1 MTEKYWI
8 TFGPAGEAS
17 PESVKTANKRWT
29 HCGPVYPDVVS
40 RISIISRDTWAES
53 RLCKIDI
60 RTRGGQSYSFGE
72 HCRGGMPQTLEL
84 YPGERLL
91 NGTLVFKQTS
101 RVARSDARLSGN
113 DTFVNAAVCLTTS
126 YGDRLSSGYAAC
138 DKLQPLLPANSSGIL
153 AGVGGSVALDDTGS
167 EYVTSLYLIFHPWP
181 TQLTYVPESIKVG
194 EMESQQYCW
203 IPQMKTNQQL
213 SYCEGKRGYCTMRD
227 SDVLATCQLTTEF
240 SESFSVTSSDSAS
253 LTFGVSSSDAVSL
266 ATTNGTEASKNI
278 EVSLERSAS
287 TGQTKGVV
295 VSQGTSD
302 GTEVVDGVSVTKAR
316 SRSTQDTTGTTEA
329 STWSDATTSGE
340 TRSFSRTESRE
351 DTTSTESSRTRETSR
366 GRTTSSSETI
376 GSSTTLE
383 EGGSDSTS
391 NSKTDAVSSSVM
403 DGTEST
409 TSNSE
414 TNSESTTNTDSKNW
428 HAEASVE
435 ATAKAGLPLIGETS
449 VTVGFKAGGGGETSK
464 AVMTG
469 SEKQT
474 SSSQA
479 NSRQNT
485 QGTESTTGTTN
496 ERTRTFNSAQTSSR
510 ERTTGEEVSNTET
523 DSNTLTQ
530 GHSQTRGSSDTQE
543 QSFNTESTSER
554 GGSREVSRQN
564 TVGKEE
570 TDSETKD
577 QSRSRS
583 LISTSDYSE
592 SAELSQQLTE
602 SVNEA
607 KSNSESAFQ
616 QVMTERSSTI
626 SNDVTNGKERTNG
639 TEFSFTLS
647 TTFGSEV
654 SFNPNK
660 LAMGLYLTVEQY
672 KDARF
677 SALVQLQTRGW
688 GGVVEIPVTG
698 VMNGVFTTAT
708 ATIDDNVE
716 IDCGGAKPWEIA
728 AAGMDTIYQDSNI
741 RLLLSRQR
749 TSYRHAHE
757 GCKWLGGVLVSL
769 SSKSKQDRVIKA
781 LQSSLRS
788 AASSDFLWSGA
799 YQALASI
806 SSQPAWTW
814 SSGDDFK
821 GGFTDWIPDRAFQGT
836 STCMSFS
843 RRADATARWST
854 KAQCKDLLSFVC
866 QVTTLQ
872 DECPRGQAGEPPAC
886 YACTGSFF
894 TDQAGLDQC
903 LECPF
908 EAVDWDRN
916 GFNDDCVCPRGSA
929 GSYREGC
936 TPCLDSTYA
945 PARGMR
951 HCLDCTNGTA
961 VRRRGAD
968 PDEGNAECRL
978 SLSPPPPASPAT
990 RRRELLGRSLA
1001 QTQVLT
1007 VVQPHV
1013 TSAHQ
1018 EVGLSRRSL
1027 KQIQYFCRGLWEQME
1042 ALKADVSSACGDMV
1056 ELNRQLTANS
1066 TVDDCSPDT
1075 TVVACIEELS
1085 PIVDAM
1091 VNSSCCDQLS
1101 RLVEAFRPPRA
1112 TCVIRNF
1119 APIRHAFGSY
1129 HDVAH
1134 CEGHVKLVNGWVDGS
1149 SGRVEVYHAGQMGTI
1164 CDDAWDD
1171 DDATVVCRQLG
1182 FDGGY
1187 AEWGGAFGPG
1197 FEWQP
1202 IYMNRVACDGSE
1214 PEVATCGRWGG
1225 EGSWGNHTCSHWED
1239 AGATCFNCPGC
1250 PTQHSLRLAA
1260 NRTGASEATAASW
1273 VEGRLEIW
1281 HNLNWG
1287 TACSDWFHRVNAEVA
1302 CRLMGFHAGEV
1313 LPPEQAQ
1320 AYMLSNTQAKNAT
1333 VPPIQLDNLDCLGDE
1348 ASLAACRRNAWG
1360 YHDCT
1365 HQQDVALRCY
1375 RHPQGTLRLVD
1386 GWPEHQRPGSAVSG
1400 RLEVLAGAQ
1409 FGGVC
1414 AAGFE
1419 AADATVACRQLGYSE
1434 ALLGAGNET
1443 QWAPPLGQPAALV
1456 GPACGPAD
1464 LQLSECPLEDPAP
1477 PACERLQY
1485 VNITCYSCPEKPGY
1499 TWYRGQDHNGD
1510 DITWS
1515 ANPSAEC
1522 DSNPSC
1528 RGFNAGGWVKHAV
1541 WPRAGTGNAGDCL
1554 YVRTVGGI
1562 CRDELS
1568 YCSSWASQG
1577 YCGDNY
1583 VYQDRNVPNVLC
1595 PRSCGRCTGARANC
1609 FPDDTDMAGVEV
1621 GTGQIYSREGCQKLC
1636 QNWGDS
1642 CIFTVRLDQYYN
1654 GGLWQCR
1661 LKSLPVT
1668 GGNSGTRGIN
1678 GYESAVD
1685 QTCWA
1690 RANSGNYYCINN
1702 WDVNGDHHDNTCNRF
1717 SGLSEDQCR
1726 AACDQVASCKF
1737 YIYFTDGLCALK
1749 KNPFRGG
1756 CGSTGYN
1763 TYIARTCFQ
1772 VY

>member
-40 RISIISRDTWAES
+40 RISIISRDTWSES

-72 HCRGGMPQTLEL
+72 HCQGGMPQTLEL
-84 YPGERLL
+84 YP
-91 NGTLVFKQTS
+91 
-101 RVARSDARLSGN
+101 
-113 DTFVNAAVCLTTS
+113 
-126 YGDRLSSGYAAC
+126 
-138 DKLQPLLPANSSGIL
+138 
-153 AGVGGSVALDDTGS
+153 GS

-181 TQLTYVPESIKVG
+181 TKVTYVPESIQLIDPPV
-194 EMESQQYCW
+194 
-203 IPQMKTNQQL
+203 KTNQQL

-240 SESFSVTSSDSAS
+240 SETFSVTSSDSAS

-266 ATTNGTEASKNI
+266 AKTSGTEASKNI
-278 EVSLERSAS
+278 EVALERSAS

-302 GTEVVDGVSVTKAR
+302 GTE
-316 SRSTQDTTGTTEA
+316 
-329 STWSDATTSGE
+329 
-340 TRSFSRTESRE
+340 
-351 DTTSTESSRTRETSR
+351 
-366 GRTTSSSETI
+366 
-376 GSSTTLE
+376 
-383 EGGSDSTS
+383 
-391 NSKTDAVSSSVM
+391 
-403 DGTEST
+403 
-409 TSNSE
+409 
-414 TNSESTTNTDSKNW
+414 
-428 HAEASVE
+428 
-435 ATAKAGLPLIGETS
+435 
-449 VTVGFKAGGGGETSK
+449 
-464 AVMTG
+464 
-469 SEKQT
+469 
-474 SSSQA
+474 
-479 NSRQNT
+479 
-485 QGTESTTGTTN
+485 
-496 ERTRTFNSAQTSSR
+496 
-510 ERTTGEEVSNTET
+510 
-523 DSNTLTQ
+523 

-543 QSFNTESTSER
+543 QSFSTERTSER

-570 TDSETKD
+570 TDGETVD

-592 SAELSQQLTE
+592 SAELNQQLTE

-639 TEFSFTLS
+639 TEFGFTLS

-688 GGVVEIPVTG
+688 GGGVEIPVTG
-698 VMNGVFTTAT
+698 IMNGVFTTAT

-728 AAGMDTIYQDSNI
+728 AAGMDNIYEDSNI

-781 LQSSLRS
+781 S
-788 AASSDFLWSGA
+788 AAVR
-799 YQALASI
+799 
-806 SSQPAWTW
+806 
-814 SSGDDFK
+814 
-821 GGFTDWIPDRAFQGT
+821 FTDWIPDRAFQGT

-843 RRADATARWST
+843 RRADFTARWST

-886 YACTGSFF
+886 SACTGSFF
-894 TDQAGLDQC
+894 TDEPGLDQC

-936 TPCLDSTYA
+936 TPCLDSSYA
-945 PARGMR
+945 PAKGLKT
-951 HCLDCTNGTA
+951 CLDCEGTA

-968 PDEGNAECRL
+968 PDEGNTECRL
-978 SLSPPPPASPAT
+978 SLSPPPPPMA
-990 RRRELLGRSLA
+990 RRRELLGQSQDQALPMIR
-1001 QTQVLT
+1001 Q
-1007 VVQPHV
+1007 
-1013 TSAHQ
+1013 Q
-1018 EVGLSRRSL
+1018 EVEG
-1027 KQIQYFCRGLWEQME
+1027 Q
-1042 ALKADVSSACGDMV
+1042 
-1056 ELNRQLTANS
+1056 ELG
-1066 TVDDCSPDT
+1066 
-1075 TVVACIEELS
+1075 

-1149 SGRVEVYHAGQMGTI
+1149 SGRVEVYHSGQMGTI

-1239 AGATCFNCPGC
+1239 AGVTCFNCPGC

-1302 CRLMGFHAGEV
+1302 CRLMGFHAGEM

-1386 GWPEHQRPGSAVSG
+1386 GWPEHQRPGSSVSG

-1419 AADATVACRQLGYSE
+1419 AADATVACRQLGYAE

-1464 LQLSECPLEDPAP
+1464 VQLSECPLEDPAP
-1477 PACERLQY
+1477 PPCERLQY
-1485 VNITCYSCPEKPGY
+1485 VNVTCYSGWLGRPGAAFA
-1499 TWYRGQDHNGD
+1499 T
-1510 DITWS
+1510 TTFP
-1515 ANPSAEC
+1515 ATAEPSAQPAT
-1522 DSNPSC
+1522 SQPFASTAQPS
-1528 RGFNAGGWVKHAV
+1528 AAAA
-1541 WPRAGTGNAGDCL
+1541 PEPATTEPPA
-1554 YVRTVGGI
+1554 
-1562 CRDELS
+1562 
-1568 YCSSWASQG
+1568 SSSTTSAPKPAAAQPAATSASTPATQ
-1577 YCGDNY
+1577 
-1583 VYQDRNVPNVLC
+1583 PATAK
-1595 PRSCGRCTGARANC
+1595 PS
-1609 FPDDTDMAGVEV
+1609 
-1621 GTGQIYSREGCQKLC
+1621 
-1636 QNWGDS
+1636 
-1642 CIFTVRLDQYYN
+1642 
-1654 GGLWQCR
+1654 
-1661 LKSLPVT
+1661 
-1668 GGNSGTRGIN
+1668 
-1678 GYESAVD
+1678 SA
-1685 QTCWA
+1685 T
-1690 RANSGNYYCINN
+1690 
-1702 WDVNGDHHDNTCNRF
+1702 T
-1717 SGLSEDQCR
+1717 
-1726 AACDQVASCKF
+1726 
-1737 YIYFTDGLCALK
+1737 
-1749 KNPFRGG
+1749 
-1756 CGSTGYN
+1756 
-1763 TYIARTCFQ
+1763 
-1772 VY
+1772 

>member
-1 MTEKYWI
+1 
-8 TFGPAGEAS
+8 
-17 PESVKTANKRWT
+17 
-29 HCGPVYPDVVS
+29 
-40 RISIISRDTWAES
+40 
-53 RLCKIDI
+53 
-60 RTRGGQSYSFGE
+60 
-72 HCRGGMPQTLEL
+72 MPQTLEL

-101 RVARSDARLSGN
+101 RVARSGVRLSGN

-138 DKLQPLLPANSSGIL
+138 DKLQPLLPTNSSGIL

-181 TQLTYVPESIKVG
+181 TKLTYIPESIKLLD
-194 EMESQQYCW
+194 
-203 IPQMKTNQQL
+203 PPLRTNQQL
-213 SYCEGKRGYCTMRD
+213 RYCEGKRGYCSMRD
-227 SDVLATCQLTTEF
+227 TDVLARCDLTRAWEETY
-240 SESFSVTSSDSAS
+240 SVTSSDSAS

-266 ATTNGTEASKNI
+266 ATTNSTEASKNI

-391 NSKTDAVSSSVM
+391 NSRTDAVSSSVM
-403 DGTEST
+403 EGTEST
-409 TSNSE
+409 TSKSE
-414 TNSESTTNTDSKNW
+414 TTSESETNTDSKNW
-428 HAEASVE
+428 YAEGSVE
-435 ATAKAGLPLIGETS
+435 ATAKAGLPLIGETQ
-449 VTVGFKAGGGGETSK
+449 VTVGAKAGGGGESSR

-469 SEKQT
+469 KERQT

-496 ERTRTFNSAQTSSR
+496 ERARTFNSAQTSNR
-510 ERTTGEEVSNTET
+510 DRTTGEEVSNTET

-543 QSFNTESTSER
+543 QSFSTERTSER

-570 TDSETKD
+570 TDSTTRD

-592 SAELSQQLTE
+592 SAELSQQLTV

-607 KSNSESAFQ
+607 KSNSKSVFQ
-616 QVMTERSSTI
+616 QVMTERSSAI

-647 TTFGSEV
+647 TTLGDEV
-654 SFNPNK
+654 TFNPNK
-660 LAMGLYLTVEQY
+660 LAMGMYLTVEQY

-698 VMNGVFTTAT
+698 VMNGVFTTAESSY
-708 ATIDDNVE
+708 DDTLE
-716 IDCGGAKPWEIA
+716 INCGGAKPWEIV

-781 LQSSLRS
+781 SAALRCSRALQSSFKSS
-788 AASSDFLWSGA
+788 AASDFLWSGA
-799 YQALASI
+799 YLALASI

-836 STCMSFS
+836 SFCMSFS

-854 KAQCKDLLSFVC
+854 KAQCREDLLSFVC

-872 DECPRGQAGEPPAC
+872 D
-886 YACTGSFF
+886 
-894 TDQAGLDQC
+894 
-903 LECPF
+903 
-908 EAVDWDRN
+908 
-916 GFNDDCVCPRGSA
+916 

-945 PARGMR
+945 PAKGLKT
-951 HCLDCTNGTA
+951 CLDCTNGTA
-961 VRRRGAD
+961 VRRRGAG

-978 SLSPPPPASPAT
+978 SLSPPPPPIAM
-990 RRRELLGRSLA
+990 RRELLG
-1001 QTQVLT
+1001 QTQAHALPKT
-1007 VVQPHV
+1007 WQQVVEG
-1013 TSAHQ
+1013 Q
-1018 EVGLSRRSL
+1018 ELG
-1027 KQIQYFCRGLWEQME
+1027 
-1042 ALKADVSSACGDMV
+1042 
-1056 ELNRQLTANS
+1056 
-1066 TVDDCSPDT
+1066 
-1075 TVVACIEELS
+1075 

-1112 TCVIRNF
+1112 TCVVRNF

-1149 SGRVEVYHAGQMGTI
+1149 SGRVEVYHSGQMGTI

-1202 IYMNRVACDGSE
+1202 IYMNRVACNGSE
-1214 PEVATCGRWGG
+1214 PGVATCGRWGG

-1239 AGATCFNCPGC
+1239 AGVTCFNCPGC

-1260 NRTGASEATAASW
+1260 NRTGAVEATAASW

-1365 HQQDVALRCY
+1365 HQQVGR
-1375 RHPQGTLRLVD
+1375 TLRLVD
-1386 GWPEHQRPGSAVSG
+1386 GWPEHQRPGSSVSG
-1400 RLEVLAGAQ
+1400 RLEMLAGAQ

-1414 AAGFE
+1414 AAGFD
-1419 AADATVACRQLGYSE
+1419 AADATVACRQLGHAE

-1443 QWAPPLGQPAALV
+1443 QWAPPLGQPAAL
-1456 GPACGPAD
+1456 PASSQPGASLSIATLPTAPEPAA
-1464 LQLSECPLEDPAP
+1464 QPAAPQPAASAAQPSTAASSEPASTEP
-1477 PACERLQY
+1477 PASTSPTSPPEPVTAQPATPQPAAAQPASPQPPAAQAPTSQPSSPASQRQGLGQGQGLG
-1485 VNITCYSCPEKPGY
+1485 SCPEKPGY
-1499 TWYRGQDHNGD
+1499 TWYRGVDHSGD

-1515 ANPSAEC
+1515 TNPAAEC
-1522 DSNPSC
+1522 DRNPSC
-1528 RGFNAGGWVKHAV
+1528 RGFNSNGLVKSAV
-1541 WPRAGTGNAGDCL
+1541 WPRGSNGNSGFCL

-1577 YCGDNY
+1577 YCADKY
-1583 VYQDRNVPNVLC
+1583 SYQDRSVPNVLC
-1595 PRSCGRCTGARANC
+1595 PRTCGKCTGARANC
-1609 FPDDTDMAGVEV
+1609 LPDNTDMKGVEV

-1636 QNWGDS
+1636 QNWGGS
-1642 CIFTVRLDQYYN
+1642 CIFSVRLDQYYS
-1654 GGLWQCR
+1654 GGLWECR
-1661 LKSLPVT
+1661 LKRFPVT
-1668 GGNSGTRGIN
+1668 GGSSGTVGIN

-1690 RANSGNYYCINN
+1690 RANSGNYYCIDN
-1702 WDVNGDHHDNTCNRF
+1702 WDINGDHYDGDSSCGRF

-1763 TYIARTCFQ
+1763 TYIRRTCFQ